1 MYMYQ
6 IDKEPKEGVA
16 MKKTALI
23 SAVALMLVVSACSKT
38 DNTNNGATTGTNN
51 GATQNQTETDAAAP
65 AEKPDPFGP
74 YAETVDFTTIVNNN
88 PEAAKKFPEGE
99 SYENN
104 KYKSYL
110 EKALNIKSTPL
121 WEANGPAY
129 SNKFN
134 LMIASNDIPDIFV
147 VENIDKTPAK
157 TLLKR
162 LYDAGMI
169 EDMTTAYDQYAS
181 DAVKE
186 VNQSVNNKALDN
198 ASFDGKL
205 YGLPSVNDMNNVNMV
220 WVRQDWLDK
229 LKLKAPTTTDELMVV
244 AKAFKEQDPNGNG
257 KKDEIGLAAQGAQLF
272 NGEPFTFTGLM
283 WAENAFPNMWVKDDS
298 GKLVYGSTQPA
309 VKTALGKLA
318 QMYKDGSL
326 DSEFALRDG
335 NKTAEYLASDRAGL
349 MMGMWWNPFWP
360 ISGGIDNNP
369 KAEWKAYP
377 IMTGDHVNVG
387 NDFYSNSFIVVKKGF
402 EHPELAVKIMNIMKA
417 NSSKKIPELLELETT
432 GIYKASDSTRT
443 QWGLNSQVVPVFP
456 DTTARTVK
464 KFDDIFAG
472 TAKEDILDIA
482 EKPIFDQV
490 KSEKDNPKKDLNNY
504 KTYLAW
510 MEGNG
515 VVSRNKL
522 NNVFN
527 EFTGTTPTME
537 QSNTTLSDLQTK
549 TFLEIIMGKKPI
561 SEFDSFVASWNKMG
575 GEQITKEVNDAA
587 SAQQ

>member
-1 MYMYQ
+1 
-6 IDKEPKEGVA
+6 

-38 DNTNNGATTGTNN
+38 DNANNGANAGTNN
-51 GATQNQTETDAAAP
+51 GATQNQTTEGAAP

-74 YAETVDFTTIVNNN
+74 YAETVNFTTIVNNN

-110 EKALNIKSTPL
+110 EKALNIKSTPI

-169 EDMTTAYDQYAS
+169 EDLTTVYDQYAS

-229 LKLKAPTTTDELMVV
+229 LKLKAPTTTDELMTV

-335 NKTAEYLASDRAGL
+335 NKTAEFLASDRAGL
-349 MMGMWWNPFWP
+349 MMGMWWNPYWP
-360 ISGGIDNNP
+360 IGSGIDNNP
-369 KAEWKAYP
+369 KGEWKAYP

-443 QWGLNSQVVPVFP
+443 QWGLNGQVVPVFP

-472 TAKEDILDIA
+472 TAKEDILDVA

-537 QSNTTLSDLQTK
+537 QSFTTLSDLQTK

-575 GEQITKEVNDAA
+575 GEQITNEVNEAYLK
-587 SAQQ
+587 QQ